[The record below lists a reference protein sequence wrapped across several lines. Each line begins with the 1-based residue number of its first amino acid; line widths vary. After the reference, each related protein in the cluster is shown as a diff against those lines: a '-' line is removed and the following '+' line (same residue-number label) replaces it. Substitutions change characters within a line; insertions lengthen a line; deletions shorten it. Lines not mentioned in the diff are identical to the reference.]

1 MHIQL
6 SERRKI
12 ERALKNNTSLRR
24 IAKRL
29 GRSVST
35 ISHEIQSN
43 SVKGHYSAD
52 QADRKARVRREN
64 AKQQCLKVAM
74 NKDLKAYVT
83 NHVHS
88 DQNPEALAVRL
99 KYVDTHI
106 QYASHKAIYA
116 FIHSVHGCQLEH
128 HLYYQRVHKKGG
140 PKRHSVRQTDVTK
153 KHVSKRSKK
162 ANNRTEFGHFEGD
175 FIESGKGGTGCL
187 LVLVERKTRYL
198 FVVYIEDRSTFTIN
212 QLIATTL
219 KDVPVLSIT
228 LDNDI
233 SFQKHEALSD
243 MIDAVVY
250 FTTPYTSQEK
260 GTVEN
265 RNKAIRE
272 FVPKRSDVSQ
282 YQSQAKLAE
291 TRLRNRFMVVL
302 KGHSPQ
308 EVWDKEMCARVLKNP
323 LPSGQKIMRKSVRFE
338 G

>member
-1 MHIQL
+1 MHIQQ

-12 ERALKNNTSLRR
+12 ERALKNKTSFRQ
-24 IAKRL
+24 IAKQL

-35 ISHEIQSN
+35 ISQEIQNN
-43 SVKGHYSAD
+43 SVNGQYVAS
-52 QADRKARVRREN
+52 QADRKAWVRRNN

-74 NKDLKAYVT
+74 DKDLKAYIT
-83 NHVHS
+83 THITS

-116 FIHSVHGCQLEH
+116 FIHSVHGRPLES

-140 PKRHSVRQTDVTK
+140 PKRHTIRVTDKTK
-153 KHVSKRSKK
+153 KHVRDRSKK
-162 ANNRTEFGHFEGD
+162 ADTRNEFGHFEGD
-175 FIESGKGGTGCL
+175 FIESGNGGTGCL

-212 QLIATTL
+212 HLIATTL
-219 KDVPVLSIT
+219 KDIPVLSIT

-233 SFQKHEALSD
+233 SFQKHEELSE

-282 YQSQAKLAE
+282 YQRQAKLAE
-291 TRLRNRFMVVL
+291 ARLRNRFMVVL
-302 KGHSPQ
+302 KGYSPQ
-308 EVWDKEMCARVLKNP
+308 EVWDREMCARVLKNHEC
-323 LPSGQKIMRKSVRFE
+323 VE
-338 G
+338 GRL